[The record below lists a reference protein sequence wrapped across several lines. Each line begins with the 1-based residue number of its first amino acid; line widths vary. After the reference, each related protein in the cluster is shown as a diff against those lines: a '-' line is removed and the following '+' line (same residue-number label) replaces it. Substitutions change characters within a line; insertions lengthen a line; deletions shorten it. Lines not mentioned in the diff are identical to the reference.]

1 MTTALSKLTQ
11 TLATKLDMGDG
22 ADLISTLKATAFK
35 GDVTDAQMTALLVI
49 ANQYGL
55 NPWVKEIYA
64 FPDKQNGIVPVVGVD
79 GWSRIMNEHPQ
90 FDGIEFEQ
98 STIMADMPGAKPAPE
113 WMECR
118 IYRKDRTRPIVVRE
132 YLDEVYRPPFTG
144 KYGAV
149 NGPWQSHTK
158 RFLRHKT
165 MIQCARLAF
174 GFGGIYDQDEAER
187 IAEAQAHHPHTVN
200 MGMAEEV
207 PPPQP
212 KQIPE
217 WPADRW
223 AAGLPKWLK
232 GIADGKPLDEV
243 LAWLRSKGTVTPE
256 QEQQLRAEAAKLQKP
271 VHDAAPDAPSVD
283 PVKLAADM
291 QACADL
297 DKLYELAGLM
307 EVVTDEAAAMRL
319 NEIFAAKQAELEQ
332 G

>member
-1 MTTALSKLTQ
+1 MSNLIITQAAKLGESFG
-11 TLATKLDMGDG
+11 MEGDG
-22 ADLISTLKATAFK
+22 HELLQILKSTAFK
-35 GDVTDAQMTALLVI
+35 GQVTDAQMAALMVV
-49 ANQYGL
+49 ANQYQL
-55 NPWVKEIYA
+55 NPFTRELFA
-64 FPDKQNGIVPVVGVD
+64 FPDKNNGIVPVVGVD
-79 GWSRIMNEHPQ
+79 GWSRIINSHPQ

-98 STIMADMPGAKPAPE
+98 NDESCTCI
-113 WMECR
+113 
-118 IYRKDRTRPIVVRE
+118 IYRKDRNRPIKVTEWMAECKRN
-132 YLDEVYRPPFTG
+132 G
-144 KYGAV
+144 M
-149 NGPWQSHTK
+149 GPWQSHP
-158 RFLRHKT
+158 RRMLRHKA

-174 GFGGIYDQDEAER
+174 GYGGIYDQDEAER
-187 IAEAQAHHPHTVN
+187 IVEATPVKHMGHAEVVQP
-200 MGMAEEV
+200 E
-207 PPPQP
+207 QP
-212 KQIPE
+212 KELPE

-307 EVVTDEAAAMRL
+307 DAVTDEGARLRL
-319 NEIFAAKQAELEQ
+319 NEVFDAKQAELETT
-332 G
+332 